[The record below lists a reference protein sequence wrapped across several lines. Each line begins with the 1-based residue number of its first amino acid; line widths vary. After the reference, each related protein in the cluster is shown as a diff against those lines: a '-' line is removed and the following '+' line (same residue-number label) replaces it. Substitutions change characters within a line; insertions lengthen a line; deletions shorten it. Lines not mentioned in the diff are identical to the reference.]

1 MINGSSIGVRENHV
15 IACNQC
21 TRTSLTNLPFND
33 PPPHLLT
40 IMTTYQLSA
49 YEQARLDKIQRNE
62 ERLKSLG
69 LLEAKKRVRKA
80 ATARQSKQNKP
91 SKKRT
96 TTTRS
101 NKKREPTR
109 ASRRLKHKPV
119 QYEPLMDDDESLRL
133 VRKKFKEVKKNTKRT
148 TTSSSFKCEIP
159 AGALSSPL
167 NEKEKRVIEEKMEG
181 DFLGKFEV
189 RVPS

>member
-1 MINGSSIGVRENHV
+1 
-15 IACNQC
+15 
-21 TRTSLTNLPFND
+21 
-33 PPPHLLT
+33 
-40 IMTTYQLSA
+40 MTTYQLSA

-80 ATARQSKQNKP
+80 AASRQSKHTKP

-133 VRKKFKEVKKNTKRT
+133 VRKKFKEVKKNTNR
-148 TTSSSFKCEIP
+148 TSSSFKCEIP

>member
-1 MINGSSIGVRENHV
+1 M
-15 IACNQC
+15 
-21 TRTSLTNLPFND
+21 
-33 PPPHLLT
+33 
-40 IMTTYQLSA
+40 
-49 YEQARLDKIQRNE
+49 
-62 ERLKSLG
+62 G
-69 LLEAKKRVRKA
+69 LLEAKKHVRKA
-80 ATARQSKQNKP
+80 ATARQSKHTKP

-148 TTSSSFKCEIP
+148 TTSSFKCEIP

-167 NEKEKRVIEEKMEG
+167 NEKEKKVIEEKMEG

>member
-1 MINGSSIGVRENHV
+1 
-15 IACNQC
+15 
-21 TRTSLTNLPFND
+21 
-33 PPPHLLT
+33 
-40 IMTTYQLSA
+40 MTTYQLSA

-80 ATARQSKQNKP
+80 ARQTKHKQQNTSKRT
-91 SKKRT
+91 RT

-101 NKKREPTR
+101 KKRGIEQRQQPTR
-109 ASRRLKHKPV
+109 TSRRLKHKPV

-133 VRKKFKEVKKNTKRT
+133 VRKKFKEVKKQTKSRT
-148 TTSSSFKCEIP
+148 SSSSSSSFKCDIP
-159 AGALSSPL
+159 PGALTSPL
-167 NEKEKRVIEEKMEG
+167 NEKEKKVIEEKMEG

-189 RVPS
+189 RVVQSYVDTFTLVFCFASQHLMPSLFA